1 MDGIATGAIV
11 LVRVG
16 DQTRALASGM
26 ADVQHRR
33 RMRPDDRFPVMS
45 ITKTMVATTV
55 LQLVAAELL
64 RLDDTV
70 EDVVPGLLPQGQRIT
85 IRDLLSHRS
94 GLYDL
99 GDDLPPL
106 SRMTDDTL
114 IDAAAAQP
122 LAFPPGTTGSYS
134 NVSYEVLGRVV
145 EQVTGKSLGEAMKHS
160 VIDPAGMSDTQLLGS
175 PSVQGYYDSKAVE
188 NRYLRFASAAA
199 GVVSTVADIDRFY
212 TALWRGDL
220 LDQELVATMTEPL
233 GTVAPEGMEYG
244 LGVWFNPESCGTS
257 MGHSGAGPG
266 FATKAWTLPDADRS
280 VVVMVN
286 DGDGQS
292 IADTLAT
299 TALCD

>member
-1 MDGIATGAIV
+1 
-11 LVRVG
+11 
-16 DQTRALASGM
+16 
-26 ADVQHRR
+26 
-33 RMRPDDRFPVMS
+33 MRPDDRFPVMS

-188 NRYLRFASAAA
+188 NPYLRFASAAA

-220 LDQELVATMTEPL
+220 LDQDLVATMTEPL
-233 GTVAPEGMEYG
+233 GIVAPEGMEYG
-244 LGVWFNPESCGTS
+244 LGVWFNPESAARAWAT
-257 MGHSGAGPG
+257 AVLAPG
-266 FATKAWTLPDADRS
+266 SPPRRGRS
-280 VVVMVN
+280 PMQTVRLW
-286 DGDGQS
+286 S
-292 IADTLAT
+292 WST
-299 TALCD
+299 TATARASPTPSRRPHSATDDTHSRAAHRSSTETRIDERE